1 VVRRGFLAGMVGFAA
16 LVLFAPAAPGATV
29 TLGQVAPPGAFFDCT
44 ECSDLQGSTDPAS
57 PGYAVPPLPAS
68 GAPWTMVSWS
78 ARGSSGP
85 GSARALVWRPT
96 GTIGEY
102 RLVANTADGQFA
114 AGAIGTFTTSIPVQ
128 PGDVLGVR
136 SSTSFAPLYDS
147 VHSADVEI
155 GAVGDPVIGD
165 TTGGPGSTLPF
176 QSGSNLLLN
185 VSATLSAPDPAV
197 KRKCKKKKHKRS
209 AESAKKK
216 KCKKHK
222 KKAARP

>member
-1 VVRRGFLAGMVGFAA
+1 MVGFAA

-29 TLGQVAPPGAFFDCT
+29 TLGQVAPSGAFSNCGA
-44 ECSDLQGSTDPAS
+44 CSDLQIGTDPAS
-57 PGYAVPPLPAS
+57 PSYAVPPLPAG

-78 ARGSSGP
+78 ARGVSSGP
-85 GSARALVWRPT
+85 GTARALVWRPS
-96 GTIGEY
+96 GTAGEY

-114 AGAIGTFTTSIPVQ
+114 ADAIGTFTTSIPVQ

-136 SSTSFAPLYDS
+136 SGTSFAPLYDS

-155 GAVGDPVIGD
+155 GVLGDPVIGD
-165 TTGGPGSTLPF
+165 TTGAPGSTLPSE
-176 QSGSNLLLN
+176 SGSNLLLN